1 MTQSTDRLQRLITD
15 QLGDCCDADIEQRL
29 DELNTLKRA
38 ARTNQLTSDLRTLS
52 TLGNET
58 RYRIARLFATTDDRL
73 CVCELNPLFD
83 VSESAISHALSDLT
97 DAGLLSGEQQGKWR
111 YYESTER
118 AERLFDALDA
128 TGMGNSAD
136 E

>member
-1 MTQSTDRLQRLITD
+1 MMAQSTDRLRRLITD

-29 DELNTLKRA
+29 DELDTLEEA
-38 ARTNQLTSDLRTLS
+38 AATNHIATDVRTLS

-58 RYRIARLFATTDDRL
+58 RYRIARLFATADERL
-73 CVCELNPLFD
+73 CVCELSPLFD

-97 DAGLLSGEQQGKWR
+97 DAGLLSREQQGKWR

-118 AERLFDALDA
+118 TERLFDALDA
-128 TGMGNSAD
+128 AGDTAD

>member
-1 MTQSTDRLQRLITD
+1 MAQSTDRLRRLITD
-15 QLGDCCDADIEQRL
+15 ELGECCDADVEQRL
-29 DELNTLKRA
+29 AELDTLERA
-38 ARTNQLTSDLRTLS
+38 ATADHISADLRALS

-58 RYRIARLFATTDDRL
+58 RYRIARLFAMADEKL
-73 CVCELNPLFD
+73 CVCELSLLFD

-97 DAGLLSGEQQGKWR
+97 DAGLLSRDRQGKWR

-118 AERLFDALDA
+118 AERLLDALDE
-128 TGMGNSAD
+128 TGNSTD

>member
-1 MTQSTDRLQRLITD
+1 MAQSTDRLRRLITD
-15 QLGDCCDADIEQRL
+15 ELGECCDADVERRL
-29 DELNTLKRA
+29 DELDTLERDA
-38 ARTNQLTSDLRTLS
+38 TTDRIDADLRTLS

-58 RYRIARLFATTDDRL
+58 RYRIARLFVTADEQL
-73 CVCELNPLFD
+73 CVCELSPLFD

-97 DAGLLSGEQQGKWR
+97 DAGLLSRERQGKWR

-118 AERLFDALDA
+118 AEGLLDALDE
-128 TGMGNSAD
+128 TGSSVD

>member
-1 MTQSTDRLQRLITD
+1 MAQSTDRLRRLITD
-15 QLGDCCDADIEQRL
+15 QLGECCDADIEQRL
-29 DELNTLKRA
+29 DELDTLERA
-38 ARTNQLTSDLRTLS
+38 ATTDHIADDLRTLS

-58 RYRIARLFATTDDRL
+58 RYRIARLFVMANDRL
-73 CVCELNPLFD
+73 CVCELSPLFD

-97 DAGLLSGEQQGKWR
+97 DAGLLSREQQGKWR

-118 AERLFDALDA
+118 AERLFAALDA
-128 TGMGNSAD
+128 TGDAAD

>member
-1 MTQSTDRLQRLITD
+1 MAQSTDRLQRLITD
-15 QLGDCCDADIEQRL
+15 KLGECCDADVERRL
-29 DELNTLKRA
+29 DELDALDQA
-38 ARTNQLTSDLRTLS
+38 ATTDHITDDLRTLS

-58 RYRIARLFATTDDRL
+58 RYRIARLCATADERL
-73 CVCELNPLFD
+73 CVCELTPLLD

-97 DAGLLSGEQQGKWR
+97 DAGLLSREQQGKWR
-111 YYESTER
+111 YYESTDR

-128 TGMGNSAD
+128 TGDSKD

>member
-1 MTQSTDRLQRLITD
+1 MAQSTDRLRRLITD
-15 QLGDCCDADIEQRL
+15 QLGECCDADVEQRL
-29 DELNTLKRA
+29 GELDAFEQA
-38 ARTNQLTSDLRTLS
+38 AATDRIDTDLRALS

-58 RYRIARLFATTDDRL
+58 RYRIARLFATADEKL
-73 CVCELNPLFD
+73 CVCELSPLFD

-97 DAGLLSGEQQGKWR
+97 DAGLLSREQQGKWR
-111 YYESTER
+111 YYESTKR

-128 TGMGNSAD
+128 TGDATD